1 MMGVMTTPTP
11 YINIT
16 AAHWQ
21 PTLGT
26 SGDVVEGLRDI
37 DQAIRIILT
46 TPRGS
51 DAHRPEFGSL
61 LHLYI
66 DWPVNRVTPH
76 LVREAVDAIRRWE
89 PRISVV
95 QVQVMIDG
103 SQITLRVQWRVADG
117 IAQATEVPYARA
129 A

>member
-1 MMGVMTTPTP
+1 MTTPKSYTH
-11 YINIT
+11 IN

-21 PTLGT
+21 PALGRP
-26 SGDVVEGLRDI
+26 GEIVEGLRDI

-46 TPRGS
+46 TPKGS
-51 DAHRPEFGSL
+51 DPHRPEFGSN

-66 DWPVNRVTPH
+66 DHPVNRVTPH

-89 PRISVV
+89 TRASVV
-95 QVQVMIDG
+95 QVTVAIDD
-103 SQITLRVQWRVADG
+103 SHITMRVQWRVADG
-117 IAQATEVPYARA
+117 IEQLTEVPYARA

>member
-1 MMGVMTTPTP
+1 MTTPTP
-11 YINIT
+11 YTSIT

-21 PTLGT
+21 PALGT
-26 SGDVVEGLRDI
+26 SGEVVEGLRDI

-46 TPRGS
+46 TPKGA
-51 DAHRPEFGSL
+51 DAHRPDFGSD

-76 LVREAVDAIRRWE
+76 LVRETVDALRRWE
-89 PRISVV
+89 TRISVV
-95 QVQVMIDG
+95 QVQVLIEG
-103 SQITLRVQWRVADG
+103 AQIRVRVQWRVADG
-117 IAQATEVPYARA
+117 VAQLTEVPYARA

>member
-1 MMGVMTTPTP
+1 MTTPTP
-11 YINIT
+11 YTRIT

-21 PTLGT
+21 PALGT
-26 SGDVVEGLRDI
+26 SGEVVEGLRDI

-46 TPRGS
+46 TPKGS
-51 DAHRPEFGSL
+51 DAHRPEFGSD

-89 PRISVV
+89 TRVSVV
-95 QVQVMIDG
+95 QVLVLIED
-103 SQITLRVQWRVADG
+103 SRIILRVQWRVANGVD
-117 IAQATEVPYARA
+117 QLSEVPYARA

>member
-1 MMGVMTTPTP
+1 MTTPKP
-11 YINIT
+11 YTSIT

-21 PTLGT
+21 PALDT
-26 SGDVVEGLRDI
+26 SGEVVEGLRDI

-46 TPRGS
+46 TPKGS
-51 DAHRPEFGSL
+51 DAHRPEFGSD

-89 PRISVV
+89 PRVMVV
-95 QVQVMIDG
+95 QVQVRIEE
-103 SQITLRVQWRVADG
+103 THVFLRVQWRVADDVP
-117 IAQATEVPYARA
+117 QLTEVSYARA

>member
-1 MMGVMTTPTP
+1 MTTPTP
-11 YINIT
+11 YTSIT

-21 PTLGT
+21 PALGT
-26 SGDVVEGLRDI
+26 SGEVVEGLRDI

-46 TPRGS
+46 TPKGS
-51 DAHRPEFGSL
+51 DAHRPEFGSD

-66 DWPVNRVTPH
+66 DWPTNRVTPH

-89 PRISVV
+89 TRVSIV
-95 QVQVMIDG
+95 QVQVSIDVEH
-103 SQITLRVQWRVADG
+103 ITVRVQWRVADG
-117 IAQATEVPYARA
+117 IPQLTEVPYARA

>member
-1 MMGVMTTPTP
+1 MTTPIP

-21 PTLGT
+21 PALGT
-26 SGDVVEGLRDI
+26 SGEVVEGLRDI

-46 TPRGS
+46 TPKGS
-51 DAHRPEFGSL
+51 DAHRPEFGSD

-66 DWPVNRVTPH
+66 DWPTNRVTPH
-76 LVREAVDAIRRWE
+76 LVRESVDAIRRWE
-89 PRISVV
+89 TRVSVV
-95 QVQVMIDG
+95 QVQVSIDDEHV
-103 SQITLRVQWRVADG
+103 IVRVQWRVADG
-117 IAQATEVPYARA
+117 VPQLTEVPYARA

>member
-1 MMGVMTTPTP
+1 MTTPTP
-11 YINIT
+11 YTSIT

-21 PTLGT
+21 PALGT
-26 SGDVVEGLRDI
+26 SGEVVEGLRDI

-46 TPRGS
+46 TPKGS
-51 DAHRPEFGSL
+51 DAHRPEFGSD

-66 DWPVNRVTPH
+66 DWPTNRVTPH

-89 PRISVV
+89 TRVSVV
-95 QVQVMIDG
+95 QVQVSIDVEH
-103 SQITLRVQWRVADG
+103 ITVRVQWRVADG
-117 IAQATEVPYARA
+117 IPQLTEVPYARA

>member
-1 MMGVMTTPTP
+1 MTTPTP
-11 YINIT
+11 YTSIT

-21 PTLGT
+21 PALGT
-26 SGDVVEGLRDI
+26 SGEVVEGLRDI
-37 DQAIRIILT
+37 DQAIRIVLT
-46 TPRGS
+46 TPKGS
-51 DAHRPEFGSL
+51 DAHRPEFGSD

-89 PRISVV
+89 TRVSVV
-95 QVQVMIDG
+95 QVLVLIED
-103 SQITLRVQWRVADG
+103 SRIILRVQWRVANGVD
-117 IAQATEVPYARA
+117 QLSEVPFARA

>member
-1 MMGVMTTPTP
+1 MPFTS
-11 YINIT
+11 IT

-21 PTLGT
+21 PALGT
-26 SGDVVEGLRDI
+26 SGEVVEGLRDI

-46 TPRGS
+46 TPKGS
-51 DAHRPEFGSL
+51 DAHRPEFGSD

-89 PRISVV
+89 TRVMVV
-95 QVQVMIDG
+95 QVQVRIEEAHVF
-103 SQITLRVQWRVADG
+103 LRVQWRVADDVP
-117 IAQATEVPYARA
+117 QLTEVSYARA